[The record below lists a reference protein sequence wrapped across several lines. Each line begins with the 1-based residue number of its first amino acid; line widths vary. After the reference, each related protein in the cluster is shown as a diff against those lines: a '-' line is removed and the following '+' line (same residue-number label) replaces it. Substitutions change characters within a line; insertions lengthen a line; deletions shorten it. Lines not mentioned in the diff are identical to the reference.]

1 MLRNLKS
8 VWKILLTINFP
19 EFRRLLYFLV
29 YFDRFVSICLF
40 LWILICF
47 SESEPLV
54 LSSLAKTHQVVK
66 LKRRPQWW
74 QNAFVGYVNWREAL
88 KHIHYLLAIIESN
101 IFVRSL
107 VASLVV
113 SHHWRRRCHL
123 ITYCS
128 SASCCKEVRS
138 PCFLFTLHGHIVKLV
153 TASNFTRILT
163 NENVSPDSSCGLSVF
178 VVCFTSAIPIPWW
191 YKAIIFLIHCKDYE
205 LISWP
210 QPCCLF
216 LLFYLV
222 CSCALCFVFVFVVC
236 FLHGDSTMDY
246 ASIQSVLFWLQM
258 IDRTEVATDL
268 IRWIC
273 KMQLYFRFVKRPG
286 KSHLALDGKKW
297 WILVPPLINWPNA
310 HGTSGF

>member
-1 MLRNLKS
+1 MLYLDYCAHFAVYFLAFLLFPVLLICFLHRSFISGNSWFISPNRYFIVS
-8 VWKILLTINFP
+8 VFHIDFPEFFSFPYPRASFKVLNFSAYFP

-29 YFDRFVSICLF
+29 YFDRFVFICLF

-54 LSSLAKTHQVVK
+54 FSSLAKTHQVVK

-88 KHIHYLLAIIESN
+88 KHIHYLLAIIESS

-163 NENVSPDSSCGLSVF
+163 NENVSPDSSCSCRTLVLCTTMLKSFPRPSFLDCTRGQR
-178 VVCFTSAIPIPWW
+178 
-191 YKAIIFLIHCKDYE
+191 KAL
-205 LISWP
+205 
-210 QPCCLF
+210 
-216 LLFYLV
+216 
-222 CSCALCFVFVFVVC
+222 
-236 FLHGDSTMDY
+236 
-246 ASIQSVLFWLQM
+246 
-258 IDRTEVATDL
+258 
-268 IRWIC
+268 
-273 KMQLYFRFVKRPG
+273 
-286 KSHLALDGKKW
+286 KS
-297 WILVPPLINWPNA
+297 
-310 HGTSGF
+310 